1 MSEKFYNT
9 FEEFNDECLGYDND
23 DIINKETCKDS
34 WIACQKMNSSKIESL
49 KSKFFEATKT
59 YTDEIDEL
67 QKENAALEEQI
78 EKMKCREN
86 CGNDFEINNNTSCP
100 LYDFQNV
107 RCPCD
112 KWELMK

>member
-1 MSEKFYNT
+1 MSEKVVYP
-9 FEEFNDECLGYDND
+9 CLGHETYDDYVDCDCNFASSH
-23 DIINKETCKDS
+23 EC
-34 WIACQKMNSSKIESL
+34 WQYQQKKIDQL
-49 KSKFFEATKT
+49 KA
-59 YTDEIDEL
+59 
-67 QKENAALEEQI
+67 QI

-112 KWELMK
+112 KWEMMK